1 MKNIENRLLLVLSG
15 ILLAL
20 LLIFGI
26 SFISPYNNSK
36 RNIFTTALVNKKYNI
51 NKINI
56 NIKSTGDLTL
66 YNYVDFW
73 GGEYFDGNNYFYF
86 PVDNVKV
93 NEFINK
99 SQEIISLEKILD
111 AKSNEQMSK
120 YSVDNNIA
128 RVSFY
133 SDENCVSSVNFGA
146 LNQTMDK
153 VFLWTDNKMTVY
165 AMDSSIIYYLDS
177 GMKFWT
183 DQNIIPQ
190 AISKN
195 LDYSSIQNFTYE
207 FTGKERSNAKPE
219 AVEKFPSLRFSEILT
234 SFENAEKCLEIKLS
248 DGNGTSYRYNFYP
261 AITENGDCY
270 IFDLEISPSML
281 YSEQQ
286 KEFIK
291 KMNYCGSLSQW
302 TYNTITKLLQ

>member
-1 MKNIENRLLLVLSG
+1 MKCKFEH
-15 ILLAL
+15 
-20 LLIFGI
+20 
-26 SFISPYNNSK
+26 
-36 RNIFTTALVNKKYNI
+36 
-51 NKINI
+51 
-56 NIKSTGDLTL
+56 
-66 YNYVDFW
+66 
-73 GGEYFDGNNYFYF
+73 
-86 PVDNVKV
+86 
-93 NEFINK
+93 
-99 SQEIISLEKILD
+99 
-111 AKSNEQMSK
+111 
-120 YSVDNNIA
+120 
-128 RVSFY
+128 SFY

-153 VFLWTDNKMTVY
+153 VFLWTDKNMTVY

-248 DGNGTSYRYNFYP
+248 DGNGTSYKYNFYP